1 VTVKKNLTFEN
12 ALGRL
17 EEIVAKLE
25 SGEITL
31 DESVKAF
38 EEGKELVRF
47 CLGRLEQAEKKVQ
60 KLEEKSDGSFEVSP
74 M

>member
-1 VTVKKNLTFEN
+1 VSAKKNLTFEN
-12 ALGRL
+12 ALSRL
-17 EEIVAKLE
+17 EEIVTKLE

-31 DESVKAF
+31 DESIKAF
-38 EEGKELVRF
+38 EEGKELVHF
-47 CLGRLEQAEKKVQ
+47 CLGKLEQAEKKVR

>member
-1 VTVKKNLTFEN
+1 MTVKKSLTFEN

-17 EEIVAKLE
+17 EEIVSQLE

-31 DESVKAF
+31 DESIKAF

-47 CLGRLEQAEKKVQ
+47 CLGKLEQAEKKVQ
-60 KLEEKSDGSFEVSP
+60 KLEEKPDGSFEVSS